1 MRQLRT
7 ENARDVAA
15 TFLTRRVQKDCLIP
29 PPTKE
34 NEYAAT

>member
-7 ENARDVAA
+7 QNATDVAA
-15 TFLTRRVQKDCLIP
+15 NFLSRRVQKECLIP
-29 PPTKE
+29 LPKE